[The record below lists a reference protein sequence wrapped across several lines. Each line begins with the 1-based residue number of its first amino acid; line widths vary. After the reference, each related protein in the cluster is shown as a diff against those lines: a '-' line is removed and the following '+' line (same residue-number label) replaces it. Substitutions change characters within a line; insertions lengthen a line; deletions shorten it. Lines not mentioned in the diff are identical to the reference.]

1 MVSQFCDDDMNN
13 RVNEEYSDQCM
24 ALENVVK
31 LICHLCA
38 RYGVLTVVYMSI
50 KELGVLGLLHF
61 GPGAQLFNG
70 RHLLLVLLMDKYIY
84 ENPAG
89 NDRGGGAICED
100 CFGFFHERFGHS
112 LPFQR

>member
-1 MVSQFCDDDMNN
+1 MNN
-13 RVNEEYSDQCM
+13 RVNEEYNDQCM

-38 RYGVLTVVYMSI
+38 KYGVLTAVYMSI
-50 KELGVLGLLHF
+50 EVLGVLGLLHF

-84 ENPAG
+84 EKPVG
-89 NDRGGGAICED
+89 NDRGGGICED
-100 CFGFFHERFGHS
+100 CFGFRHERFGRS
-112 LPFQR
+112 LPF

>member
-38 RYGVLTVVYMSI
+38 KYGVLTAVYMSI
-50 KELGVLGLLHF
+50 EVLGVLGLLHF
-61 GPGAQLFNG
+61 GPGTQLFKS
-70 RHLLLVLLMDKYIY
+70 RHLLL
-84 ENPAG
+84 G
-89 NDRGGGAICED
+89 
-100 CFGFFHERFGHS
+100 
-112 LPFQR
+112 